1 MVRTYGANNGS
12 LGGVFAQ
19 NKVRFFLQTKTFGFL
34 FPFFTLKC
42 PKFVN
47 FCRCVYFTE
56 EKITVHFTVYNGAF
70 INGICFVCGGC
81 FAFGLDDPSWIVNWS
96 FIDFAGRDF
105 KQNIYYCFALTSP
118 ETKAQIA

>member
-1 MVRTYGANNGS
+1 MEDA
-12 LGGVFAQ
+12 
-19 NKVRFFLQTKTFGFL
+19 L
-34 FPFFTLKC
+34 F
-42 PKFVN
+42 V
-47 FCRCVYFTE
+47 
-56 EKITVHFTVYNGAF
+56 
-70 INGICFVCGGC
+70 GGC